1 MASTAGRS
9 GLGILEMSHRNDLD
23 PIQLIRNDIDGLVK
37 MHIEGTFPVDE
48 GIELERIKRNWT
60 AHVNKLEELGLVGH
74 DLQESLGKAFVGSA
88 IRNGL
93 DIDFSN
99 EAAFVMEPFA
109 LFKDIDGG
117 LNFIAFKYAPKGGSV
132 EPVGEKS
139 YVIPTH
145 LMAQIAHSGNT
156 RSDRRSGTHQ
166 KSNKPGNN
174 LSYVLAG
181 GALVLLGL
189 LSQTPV
195 GRSIIGKFNS
205 SVDTSAAILNTPIA
219 TENTEL
225 PDGTSIPETP
235 TLKPTVFVT
244 PTDLPTE
251 ITPIPP
257 TYTPE
262 VPKFTEA
269 ELLQMAKE
277 LEQLSNLVNSTDD
290 DLGVAGDNLNSSP
303 NFFVE
308 GKNPNSEQLKK
319 LTQNFLNIVFSGRID
334 LLKGMTF
341 PPYTFSLSPDA
352 PSTEAL
358 SLTGQP
364 GWVFTE
370 EMNKQLKDAG
380 IIIVFG
386 GYAMPDTET
395 KSMTAYELFGVGSND
410 LQIFIDGAPE
420 IGPGGSFTW
429 VKGLHDRRG
438 VILGLPDDQSFL
450 SLSSSMPSRYYLTQ
464 LKVKTSQIKI
474 PVRSDGTLGVNAITI
489 ISTNGGRT
497 FESIISALSNSAPD
511 WGLGPIDGSARVKF
525 E

>member
-145 LMAQIAHSGNT
+145 LMTQIAHSGNT
-156 RSDRRSGTHQ
+156 RSDRRSGVHQ

-174 LSYVLAG
+174 LNYVLAG

-219 TENTEL
+219 TENAEL
-225 PDGTSIPETP
+225 PDVTP
-235 TLKPTVFVT
+235 TLSYTHTPEPPTLEPTIFVT
-244 PTDLPTE
+244 PTDTLG
-251 ITPIPP
+251 PP
-257 TYTPE
+257 DDTD
-262 VPKFTEA
+262 
-269 ELLQMAKE
+269 E
-277 LEQLSNLVNSTDD
+277 LE
-290 DLGVAGDNLNSSP
+290 
-303 NFFVE
+303 
-308 GKNPNSEQLKK
+308 K
-319 LTQNFLNIVFSGRID
+319 LT
-334 LLKGMTF
+334 
-341 PPYTFSLSPDA
+341 
-352 PSTEAL
+352 
-358 SLTGQP
+358 
-364 GWVFTE
+364 
-370 EMNKQLKDAG
+370 
-380 IIIVFG
+380 
-386 GYAMPDTET
+386 
-395 KSMTAYELFGVGSND
+395 
-410 LQIFIDGAPE
+410 
-420 IGPGGSFTW
+420 
-429 VKGLHDRRG
+429 
-438 VILGLPDDQSFL
+438 L
-450 SLSSSMPSRYYLTQ
+450 SLSEEMPANVVSMTRSSSSSDKIAPNDGDASDNINLLENFASILKIAGGKEAVANLESLQGIQPFSLRVFEESDKATLATYLPEHIPIES
-464 LKVKTSQIKI
+464 LNALEKAGWKI
-474 PVRSDGTLGVNAITI
+474 IFVGHNYIDSGKLTFADMFGVNGVVTGSYNTGHDVLPEHLAAGVNDSVIKNIAIGVNHDEFLRINDEMERFGFSPLFHFVVEVPEGATGI
-489 ISTNGGRT
+489 NLPEQINHTQGVIVIPPGASLEEFVKSILNYYGQSGSQLAGSELWKILDLLINGT
-497 FESIISALSNSAPD
+497 TLVTSKN
-511 WGLGPIDGSARVKF
+511 
-525 E
+525 